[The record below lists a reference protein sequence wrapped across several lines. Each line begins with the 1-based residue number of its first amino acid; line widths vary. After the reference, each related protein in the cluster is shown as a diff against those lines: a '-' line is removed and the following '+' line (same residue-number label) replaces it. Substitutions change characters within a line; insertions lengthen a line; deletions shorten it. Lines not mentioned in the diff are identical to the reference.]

1 MPTERLVK
9 ILNIL
14 QWTVRDG
21 SKVSPLAGMEDE
33 DGEED
38 KLFLELAYER
48 VTRAADCALTA
59 MSIMTSKSM
68 NKRIY
73 IDDVIEKVSQFVRF
87 QLANT
92 IYPSYDPVY
101 REMSKH
107 KEGYTGSMKK
117 KRNQYHMVR
126 DKKITNLYGK
136 CLEIVSLLAELL
148 GFQLLTDTT
157 VLHLSTLGNVSS
169 KVGGRIWFFLPD
181 ARYPAVSCRISSLAL
196 VSRLFCGN

>member
-1 MPTERLVK
+1 MVWNDGEIPAEILIPKYQASDLASEAAKLKAMEAMDSMPTERLVK

-59 MSIMTSKSM
+59 MSIMTSKNM

-107 KEGYTGSMKK
+107 KEGYTGSM
-117 KRNQYHMVR
+117 
-126 DKKITNLYGK
+126 
-136 CLEIVSLLAELL
+136 
-148 GFQLLTDTT
+148 
-157 VLHLSTLGNVSS
+157 
-169 KVGGRIWFFLPD
+169 
-181 ARYPAVSCRISSLAL
+181 
-196 VSRLFCGN
+196 